1 MDVRVSQFLHLGH
14 SCFGGSLF
22 DITDVIEVGMVHTLG
37 GKRGGEGRGGE
48 GRGGEGGGER
58 QGRRRPPP
66 KTFLGFRA

>member
-37 GKRGGEGRGGE
+37 GRRGGEGRGGG
-48 GRGGEGGGER
+48 GRETKKG
-58 QGRRRPPP
+58 RRPPP